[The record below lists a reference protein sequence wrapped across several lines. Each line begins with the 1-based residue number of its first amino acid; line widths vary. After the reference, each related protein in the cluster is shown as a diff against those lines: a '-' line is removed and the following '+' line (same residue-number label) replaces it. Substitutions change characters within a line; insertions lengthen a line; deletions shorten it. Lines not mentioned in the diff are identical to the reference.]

1 MARAGANDQEFSIE
15 MIKDMI
21 KAIEPDITMALELK
35 WLHKKITY
43 DERIPDLWHNT
54 SEGRALELTQR
65 AIALTL
71 IMTLMRIWDNRR
83 KDDVHSFPKLFG
95 LLTSDGQVRDDV
107 RTMIESWHC
116 QSCHQDE
123 FGDHIELLEKNAKHF
138 DELTRCETVEQIR
151 TLRHKFLAHNATGRT
166 SEFPKHEFLDNLV
179 DESISIFENVAMAS
193 LIRVPAAAGRSRG
206 SNQAA
211 DRTGPGRAF

>member
-1 MARAGANDQEFSIE
+1 
-15 MIKDMI
+15 
-21 KAIEPDITMALELK
+21 
-35 WLHKKITY
+35 
-43 DERIPDLWHNT
+43 
-54 SEGRALELTQR
+54 
-65 AIALTL
+65 
-71 IMTLMRIWDNRR
+71 MTLMRIWDNRR

-193 LIRVPAAAGRSRG
+193 LLLTYSFETEEKFWEGLTESFGESLVAGQSAQRMRSNTLNPNA
-206 SNQAA
+206 S
-211 DRTGPGRAF
+211 